1 MLCPSRHNGIA
12 KYLPTG
18 LAQTPRGFE
27 HPALFDFPND
37 TQQLGRV
44 NFYNGSGANS
54 WEYIAFEPRQDLRA
68 ITRGKSFALVVKP
81 FPRDDLKR
89 DFICVQGCTFFGL
102 LCRARVS
109 ALRQQWASVI
119 ATRTCNC

>member
-1 MLCPSRHNGIA
+1 MVNG
-12 KYLPTG
+12 LN
-18 LAQTPRGFE
+18 LSV
-27 HPALFDFPND
+27 
-37 TQQLGRV
+37 LGRI
-44 NFYNGSGANS
+44 NFCNGSGANL

-89 DFICVQGCTFFGL
+89 GLIRVQGCTSFRP

-109 ALRQQWASVI
+109 TLRQQFDGRRARECDCVSSGNDGGSSGWE
-119 ATRTCNC
+119 